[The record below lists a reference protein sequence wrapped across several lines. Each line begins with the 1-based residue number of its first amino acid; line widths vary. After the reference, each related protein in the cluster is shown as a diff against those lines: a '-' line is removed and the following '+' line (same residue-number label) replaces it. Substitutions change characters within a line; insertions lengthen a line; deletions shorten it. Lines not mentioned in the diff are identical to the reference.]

1 MGVVDWF
8 CRTLCKKEIAREAA
22 RVREEQERKLET
34 MKREAARKT
43 NAVKARRVA
52 RSKLA
57 KLGLG
62 SLIVACYSLTPEQQ
76 ARVDVFECR
85 VAVVSGLYGS
95 LDEPEELVRDVMLG
109 KVNPVQA
116 LVASGAK
123 APEVIAAARAW
134 NACDPDQPAPVTV
147 EGS

>member
-22 RVREEQERKLET
+22 RVREEQESELEM

-43 NAVKARRVA
+43 NAVKARRHA
-52 RSKLA
+52 RTKLA

-62 SLIVACYSLTPEQQ
+62 SLIVACHSLTPEQQ

-85 VAVVSGLYGS
+85 VAAVAPLVESFV
-95 LDEPEELVRDVMLG
+95 DPTELVRDVMLG
-109 KVNPVQA
+109 KVNPTQA
-116 LVASGAK
+116 LIASGAK
-123 APEVIAAARAW
+123 PADVIAAARAW
-134 NACDPDQPAPVTV
+134 NACAPAAPVV